1 MPGDAGNK
9 GMENLIHIVNQL
21 QDAFSASGLPFGLE
35 LPQIVV
41 VGGQSAGKSS
51 VLENFVGKYVI
62 VAGSRMNVCD
72 VSSSRFNKVDIATM
86 GAWPC
91 FIRMLVRGSKLCWTE
106 WTILR
111 VLISLPCRMVIN
123 FFFWMQTSNWFVTMA
138 CRKDSSKLS
147 CFIYCTRMFAETSCR
162 VAPASSPEDRLFYS
176 FIIQIRVRHKLC
188 GLWSYSICS
197 LSPMFFLPL

>member
-62 VAGSRMNVCD
+62 VAGGRMNVCD
-72 VSSSRFNKVDIATM
+72 VSSSRFNKVDIAT
-86 GAWPC
+86 
-91 FIRMLVRGSKLCWTE
+91 RG
-106 WTILR
+106 
-111 VLISLPCRMVIN
+111 
-123 FFFWMQTSNWFVTMA
+123 
-138 CRKDSSKLS
+138 
-147 CFIYCTRMFAETSCR
+147 
-162 VAPASSPEDRLFYS
+162 ASSECWYEEANCVGLNGLFY
-176 FIIQIRVRHKLC
+176 VC
-188 GLWSYSICS
+188 
-197 LSPMFFLPL
+197 